1 MGKIRVVEL
10 KEKERQGLEEGLRSG
25 KSHAF
30 RKNCQL
36 VLLKSTARTSKE
48 MGRILQ
54 MNAVTVNSWLA
65 RYEAAGIEGLRVKPG
80 RGRKPVLDAAAA
92 DKAKVRKAVEKERQR
107 LKQAKLLLEEELEK
121 KFSLKTLQRFLKK
134 VAAGTKE

>member
-10 KEKERQGLEEGLRSG
+10 KEKERQALEEGLRSG

-48 MGRILQ
+48 VGRILQ
-54 MNAVTVNSWLA
+54 MNAVTVNNWVK

>member
-10 KEKERQGLEEGLRSG
+10 KEKERQALEEGLRNG

-48 MGRILQ
+48 VGRILQ

-80 RGRKPVLDAAAA
+80 RGRKPVLDAVA

-134 VAAGTKE
+134 VAPSTKE

>member
-1 MGKIRVVEL
+1 MGKIRVVSL
-10 KEKERQGLEEGLRSG
+10 KEKERQALEEGLRSG

-48 MGRILQ
+48 VGRILQ

-80 RGRKPVLDAAAA
+80 RGRKPVLDAVA

>member
-10 KEKERQGLEEGLRSG
+10 KEKERQALEEGLRNG

-48 MGRILQ
+48 VGSILQ
-54 MNAVTVNSWLA
+54 MNAVTVNNWVK

-80 RGRKPVLDAAAA
+80 RGRKPVLDAVA
-92 DKAKVRKAVEKERQR
+92 DKAKVRKAVEKERPR

>member
-10 KEKERQGLEEGLRSG
+10 KEKERQALEEGLRNG

-54 MNAVTVNSWLA
+54 MNAVTVNNWVK

-80 RGRKPVLDAAAA
+80 RGRKPVLDAVA

>member
-1 MGKIRVVEL
+1 MGKIRVVAL
-10 KEKERQGLEEGLRSG
+10 KEKEREALEEGLRSG

-48 MGRILQ
+48 VGRILQ
-54 MNAVTVNSWLA
+54 LNAVTVNSWLA
-65 RYEAAGIEGLRVKPG
+65 RYEAAGIAGLRVKPG
-80 RGRKPVLDAAAA
+80 RGRKPVLDAVA
-92 DKAKVRKAVEKERQR
+92 DQAKVRKAVEKERQR
-107 LKQAKLLLEEELEK
+107 LKQAKRMLEEELEK

>member
-10 KEKERQGLEEGLRSG
+10 KEKERQALEEGLRNG

-48 MGRILQ
+48 VGRILQ

-65 RYEAAGIEGLRVKPG
+65 RYEAEGIEGLRVKPG
-80 RGRKPVLDAAAA
+80 RGRKPVLDAVA

>member
-1 MGKIRVVEL
+1 MGKIRVVSL
-10 KEKERQGLEEGLRSG
+10 KEKERQALEEGLRSG

-48 MGRILQ
+48 VGRILQ

-80 RGRKPVLDAAAA
+80 RGRKPVLDAVA
-92 DKAKVRKAVEKERQR
+92 DKAKVRKAVEKERPR

>member
-1 MGKIRVVEL
+1 MGKIRVVSL
-10 KEKERQGLEEGLRSG
+10 KEKERQALEEGLRSG

-48 MGRILQ
+48 VGRILQ

-80 RGRKPVLDAAAA
+80 RGRKPVLDALA

>member
-10 KEKERQGLEEGLRSG
+10 KEKERQALEEGLRSG

-48 MGRILQ
+48 VGRILQ

-80 RGRKPVLDAAAA
+80 RGRKPVLDAVA